1 MREGITGVAFIVL
14 ATIASAHAQGS
25 SAKYDRLTTVDASG
39 RVLPVDPSRAGAGT
53 ASTLTVATPC
63 AAATKMA
70 PQKARV
76 LVARIAGAENFDIDF
91 ALSVARNESHF
102 DSIALS
108 GKGAYGLMQLLPE
121 TASRFNVDLCDPA
134 DNVRGGIRYLR
145 FLEQQYRNPL
155 FILAAYNAGEEAVDR
170 NHGVPPYP
178 ETVRFV
184 AQVMNDFY
192 GWPKP
197 EPEAPDAAPGR
208 VNVHPDIIEPDRT
221 RANPQS
227 VSASSQARV
236 RWQDGFVMQVN

>member
-14 ATIASAHAQGS
+14 VTISSAHAQGS
-25 SAKYDRLTTVDASG
+25 GKQDRVAIVDASG
-39 RVLPVDPSRAGAGT
+39 RVLPIDSSRTDVGT
-53 ASTLTVATPC
+53 ASALTVAAPC
-63 AAATKMA
+63 TAATKMA
-70 PQKARV
+70 PQKARA
-76 LVARIAGAENFDIDF
+76 LVAQIARKENFDTGF
-91 ALSVARNESHF
+91 ALSVAKNESHF
-102 DSIALS
+102 NSTALS

-121 TASRFNVDLCDPA
+121 TATRFNVDLCDPA
-134 DNVRGGIRYLR
+134 DNVRGGILYLR
-145 FLEQQYRNPL
+145 ILEEQYRNPL

-192 GWPKP
+192 GWRKP
-197 EPEAPDAAPGR
+197 EPEAPDAAPER